1 MPNGEHFY
9 TTDAAERDRAIRETT
24 FESEGIGCYV
34 LHSPPS
40 GLSPLYRAYNG
51 GHFYTTNF
59 SERNTAIG
67 NGYSPEG
74 ITAYVNTSPGAGLV
88 PVHRFVNQAG
98 RHFYTTNAAE
108 ASKVQHLGYRAEG
121 TPFNVYSTQQ
131 PGTTPLYRLYL
142 GKNDDHFYT
151 TSAAERDHAIQKL
164 GFANEGSLG
173 YVHLSDPTGT
183 EPFYRMR
190 SDKGHFYTVSLD
202 EFDKVAK
209 EGWVREGIACY
220 VYSAA
225 GANRT
230 PLYRLYRNDIGDH
243 FYTIHA
249 NERDTAVAHLKYRYE
264 GVAGYVTS
272 GPLPGMI
279 PFYRL
284 LATDVSRH
292 VLPFVPSRD
301 GFAFRNDWKWD
312 AVDKQKVNKILQAAV
327 PAVLGALGP
336 LLVPA
341 FGVVDA
347 LGLLVG
353 IPPGT
358 VEVAT
363 LIAAASGGLGKIVD
377 KALTGDFGLCGGM
390 AFASLDYYEQRLVVN
405 RGDPGAG
412 FEHTSPEASALR
424 DHIWNRLVDSYTG
437 GVALQTLEWM
447 ALLHFIPESVGGG
460 AKGLR
465 DRTHSSW
472 DQLKRVI
479 KSGRPCPITLIGTTS
494 NPSDNHQ
501 ILAYGYEDHGN
512 GKGRL
517 YVYDNNTPDV
527 ESTIDLDFNSSPLG
541 AKESSG
547 SAARGPLRGFFP
559 AHYTPKMPPLAVG
572 LAKNFEH
579 ANQQLTVE
587 VANIGLGPT
596 PLLDI
601 TAVAVDR
608 STRYDLKPQA
618 ADPEPIPSRVTAAG
632 ALTHKVTTRT
642 FTIPIP
648 PGIAP
653 DTWTIEV
660 EARVSQKGV
669 PEEVRQLPAATA
681 GVAVKAAMH
690 LP

>member
-9 TTDAAERDRAIRETT
+9 TTDAAERDRAIRDTT
-24 FESEGIGCYV
+24 FESEGIACYV
-34 LHSPPS
+34 LHSSLS

-51 GHFYTTNF
+51 GHFYTTDF

-74 ITAYVNTSPGAGLV
+74 ITAYVHTSSGAGLV
-88 PVHRFVNQAG
+88 PVHRLVNQSG
-98 RHFYTTNAAE
+98 RHFYTTNAVE

-131 PGTTPLYRLYL
+131 PGTTPLYRLYQA
-142 GKNDDHFYT
+142 KNDDHFYT
-151 TSAAERDHAIQKL
+151 TSAAERDNAIHKL
-164 GFANEGSLG
+164 GFANEGSIG
-173 YVHLSDPTGT
+173 YVHTMDPAGT
-183 EPFYRMR
+183 EPLYRMR
-190 SDKGHFYTVSLD
+190 SDKGHFYTASLD
-202 EFDKVAK
+202 EFDKAAT
-209 EGWVREGIACY
+209 EGLVREGIACY
-220 VYSAA
+220 VYSSS

-230 PLYRLYRNDIGDH
+230 PLYRLYRSDIGDH
-243 FYTIHA
+243 FYTIHP
-249 NERDTAVAHLKYRYE
+249 NERDSAVAHLKYRYE
-264 GVAGYVTS
+264 GITGYVAA

-292 VLPFVPSRD
+292 KLPFVPSRD

-312 AVDKQKVNKILQAAV
+312 AVDKQKINKILQTTV
-327 PAVLGALGP
+327 PAVLAGLGP

-363 LIAAASGGLGKIVD
+363 LIAAVSGGLGKIVD
-377 KALTGDFGLCGGM
+377 NVLPTNFGLCGGM
-390 AFASLDYYEQRLVVN
+390 AFASLDYFEQRLVVN
-405 RGDPGAG
+405 RGDSGAG

-424 DHIWNRLVDSYTG
+424 DHIWNRLVDSYTS

-465 DRTHSSW
+465 DRTHASW

-479 KSGRPCPITLIGTTS
+479 KSGRPCPITLIGTSS
-494 NPSDNHQ
+494 NPTDNHQ

-512 GKGRL
+512 GTGRL
-517 YVYDNNTPDV
+517 FVYDNNTPDT
-527 ESTIDLDFNSSPLG
+527 ESTIDLNFNTSPLG

-547 SAARGPLRGFFP
+547 SPKRGPLRGFFL
-559 AHYTPKMPPLAVG
+559 ANYTPKTPPLAVG
-572 LAKNFEH
+572 LSKNLEH
-579 ANQQLTVE
+579 ANQQLRVE
-587 VANIGLGPT
+587 VANIGLGST

-601 TAVAVDR
+601 TAVAFDR
-608 STRYDLKPQA
+608 GTRLDLKPQA

-632 ALTHKVTTRT
+632 NPTHKMTTRT

-648 PGIAP
+648 PGTTA
-653 DTWTIEV
+653 DNWTIEV
-660 EARVSQKGV
+660 EARISQPHV
-669 PEEVRQLPAATA
+669 PVEVRQLPATTA
-681 GVAVKAAMH
+681 AVAAKAVMH